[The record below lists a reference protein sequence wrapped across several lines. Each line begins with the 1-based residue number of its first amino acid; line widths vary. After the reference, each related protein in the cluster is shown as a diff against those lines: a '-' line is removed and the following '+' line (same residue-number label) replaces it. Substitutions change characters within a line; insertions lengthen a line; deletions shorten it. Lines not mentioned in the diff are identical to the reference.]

1 MEHPQAK
8 AVSSLLCKLQKR
20 GISLDSVYDGEER
33 IVVDKLNKIGA
44 RKTAVEAICG
54 EKERKRRRKTAVE
67 AICAVDVSWVSI
79 KDLASDHKAELF
91 IVLGNDNSEI
101 LCDYN
106 ASSRTFFSVIDS
118 VSDEFYEQW
127 V

>member
-20 GISLDSVYDGEER
+20 GISLDSVYDGQDR

-44 RKTAVEAICG
+44 RKTAVEAIC
-54 EKERKRRRKTAVE
+54 
-67 AICAVDVSWVSI
+67 AVDVSWVFV
-79 KDLASDHKAELF
+79 KDLANDHKAELF

-127 V
+127 E